1 MIEPGRLLRLQ
12 RLLGNR
18 VVSNL
23 MAGGGGAM
31 SPQRAR
37 ARVRGSTQPVPEERS
52 PVHDAVGRGGGRGLD
67 PRIRATAEA
76 FLGEDFGS
84 VRLHSD
90 ARSTESVEAA
100 AYTVGEDIVIHPDHF
115 AVGTLATDR
124 LLAHELSHVAQQRS
138 GPVAGPPAPGGIRIS
153 DPSDR
158 FEREADANARELTPL
173 IARVMS
179 GGAPPTP
186 PDVERHTHISRTAS
200 MVNVQRGKKK
210 KKSADGEKEK
220 EKEKEHD
227 TGPTVTTIAAHH
239 PVEFEPPESAKYL
252 AEPRWRAVFVK
263 WLLSVGDWR
272 EVGLD
277 PKLLDLYVQL
287 QLASESE
294 APDYEEFARK
304 IIASESGPVA
314 LHSLLGITGKRLG
327 QEGAPLSVE
336 DVKVLLEQ
344 GGDTRKR
351 AVLKFY
357 DVLEARVRSVFG
369 ASFVCGR
376 GPMRAS
382 PRCRCKSSG
391 RPRAAGCRKS
401 KNDEGAD
408 RRASARRCDFA
419 MIVGGIGVTPSLP
432 PAA

>member
-31 SPQRAR
+31 SPQRAL

-138 GPVAGPPAPGGIRIS
+138 GPVAGTPAPGGIRIS

-179 GGAPPTP
+179 GGAPLTP
-186 PDVERHTHISRTAS
+186 PDVERRTHISRTAS

-239 PVEFEPPESAKYL
+239 PVE
-252 AEPRWRAVFVK
+252 
-263 WLLSVGDWR
+263 
-272 EVGLD
+272 
-277 PKLLDLYVQL
+277 
-287 QLASESE
+287 
-294 APDYEEFARK
+294 
-304 IIASESGPVA
+304 I
-314 LHSLLGITGKRLG
+314 
-327 QEGAPLSVE
+327 
-336 DVKVLLEQ
+336 
-344 GGDTRKR
+344 
-351 AVLKFY
+351 
-357 DVLEARVRSVFG
+357 
-369 ASFVCGR
+369 
-376 GPMRAS
+376 
-382 PRCRCKSSG
+382 
-391 RPRAAGCRKS
+391 RAA
-401 KNDEGAD
+401 
-408 RRASARRCDFA
+408 
-419 MIVGGIGVTPSLP
+419 
-432 PAA
+432 

>member
-1 MIEPGRLLRLQ
+1 
-12 RLLGNR
+12 
-18 VVSNL
+18 
-23 MAGGGGAM
+23 
-31 SPQRAR
+31 
-37 ARVRGSTQPVPEERS
+37 
-52 PVHDAVGRGGGRGLD
+52 
-67 PRIRATAEA
+67 
-76 FLGEDFGS
+76 
-84 VRLHSD
+84 
-90 ARSTESVEAA
+90 
-100 AYTVGEDIVIHPDHF
+100 
-115 AVGTLATDR
+115 
-124 LLAHELSHVAQQRS
+124 
-138 GPVAGPPAPGGIRIS
+138 
-153 DPSDR
+153 
-158 FEREADANARELTPL
+158 
-173 IARVMS
+173 
-179 GGAPPTP
+179 
-186 PDVERHTHISRTAS
+186 

-304 IIASESGPVA
+304 IIASESDPVA

-344 GGDTRKR
+344 GGDARKR

-357 DVLEARVRSVFG
+357 DVLEARVRSAWGVFRMW
-369 ASFVCGR
+369 AR
-376 GPMRAS
+376 TH
-382 PRCRCKSSG
+382 
-391 RPRAAGCRKS
+391 
-401 KNDEGAD
+401 EGQSALSMQELGSTQGGWVPGVKE
-408 RRASARRCDFA
+408 RRRR
-419 MIVGGIGVTPSLP
+419 
-432 PAA
+432 